1 MFHQISYQNILEST
15 GKLRLVVKLF
25 LGNNSTHIVNESVQ
39 LISLHFI
46 YERPKQ
52 GIGSKIASINE
63 KIMKL
68 ELQIVMLQ
76 SELIQVNFD

>member
-1 MFHQISYQNILEST
+1 M
-15 GKLRLVVKLF
+15 
-25 LGNNSTHIVNESVQ
+25 VNESVQ

-46 YERPKQ
+46 HERPKQ
-52 GIGSKIASINE
+52 GIGSKIASING

-76 SELIQVNFD
+76 SEMIQVNFD

>member
-1 MFHQISYQNILEST
+1 M
-15 GKLRLVVKLF
+15 
-25 LGNNSTHIVNESVQ
+25 VNKSVQ

-52 GIGSKIASINE
+52 GIGSKIASING

>member
-1 MFHQISYQNILEST
+1 MREY
-15 GKLRLVVKLF
+15 
-25 LGNNSTHIVNESVQ
+25 STHMVNESVQ

-68 ELQIVMLQ
+68 ELRIVMLQ
-76 SELIQVNFD
+76 SELIQVNFDWVQT